1 MPGPVMD
8 FISDLEH
15 AKKVQK
21 MELANKWKGGKIR
34 ELVKEDEEK
43 KPNRL
48 FTQADGSPIF
58 PDTLSKQWRAFIKE
72 KGLPKLTFHGLRH
85 TSASYLIACGQDIV
99 SVSKR
104 LGHAKPSTT
113 SDFYAHALKKRD
125 QVSAK
130 YMEGLYPKKEN
141 ANDKAN

>member
-1 MPGPVMD
+1 
-8 FISDLEH
+8 
-15 AKKVQK
+15 

-34 ELVKEDEEK
+34 ELVKENEEK

-72 KGLPKLTFHGLRH
+72 KGLPALTWHQIRH
-85 TSASYLIACGQDIV
+85 TSASYLIACGQDVV

-104 LGHAKPSTT
+104 LGHANSNTT
-113 SDFYAHALKKRD
+113 LTIYAHAFKKRD
-125 QVSAK
+125 QASAK
-130 YMEGLYPKKEN
+130 FMEGLYPKKEN
-141 ANDKAN
+141 KDNKAN